1 MVAPLRMLVLLLV
14 LVLAAALV
22 TSHGVAVAS
31 LPRSI
36 PAVCAKKKK
45 IKTGGTR
52 CAPQPP
58 PPEASPL
65 SSTRC
70 PGFFLNFFTSQRAAT
85 EAHRMNMAG
94 PPLAPSSNVNKQK
107 EGKTEE
113 QSCPKR
119 RRKSI
124 DDSNNIP
131 EDPGQEPTAAGETP
145 TQTDD
150 DGELGFGL

>member
-1 MVAPLRMLVLLLV
+1 
-14 LVLAAALV
+14 
-22 TSHGVAVAS
+22 
-31 LPRSI
+31 
-36 PAVCAKKKK
+36 
-45 IKTGGTR
+45 
-52 CAPQPP
+52 
-58 PPEASPL
+58 
-65 SSTRC
+65 
-70 PGFFLNFFTSQRAAT
+70 
-85 EAHRMNMAG
+85 MNMAG

-145 TQTDD
+145 TPTDD

>member
-1 MVAPLRMLVLLLV
+1 
-14 LVLAAALV
+14 
-22 TSHGVAVAS
+22 
-31 LPRSI
+31 
-36 PAVCAKKKK
+36 
-45 IKTGGTR
+45 
-52 CAPQPP
+52 
-58 PPEASPL
+58 
-65 SSTRC
+65 
-70 PGFFLNFFTSQRAAT
+70 
-85 EAHRMNMAG
+85 MNMAG

-124 DDSNNIP
+124 DDSNNIIP

-150 DGELGFGL
+150 GELGFRSVTGCHGGAVGSGAENAPR